1 MYIIDVEASGLSDQ
15 SYPIQIGWQHRGDL
29 NRFGEILICPHPDWV
44 YWDESA
50 EKRIHHISRQQLLS
64 GEDIVDACHFLNKTF
79 ERQPVYSD
87 CNSADGF
94 WVDKLFTTAHVEQ
107 RFEIKSIY
115 DLISDEKMSSFK
127 QKLMARDKPHTALAD
142 ARIIS
147 DVVNFFVPY

>member
-1 MYIIDVEASGLSDQ
+1 MYIIDVEASGLHDE

-29 NRFGEILICPHPDWV
+29 NRFGEILIRPHPDWV

-64 GEDIVDACHFLNKTF
+64 GMDIVDACHLLNDLF
-79 ERQPVYSD
+79 ERSPVYSD

-94 WVDKLFTTAHVEQ
+94 WIERLFEAGHVEQ
-107 RFEIKSIY
+107 RFDVRSVY
-115 DLISDEKMSSFK
+115 DLVSDENLSDFQKKLRSSE
-127 QKLMARDKPHTALAD
+127 RPHTALAD

-147 DVVNFFVPY
+147 DIVNFFVPY